1 MANNNDEP
9 RIQLGKYENGV
20 LEIRE
25 GFKKLDDESMEGY
38 EHVRKVIFPASLE
51 KLEEDV
57 FSETKELEELDF
69 SRVTKL
75 KEIPGDLVSCKT
87 KITTFV
93 IPQGVK
99 EVGDGFLSEAK
110 KGTKIFVPASV
121 KQMGYINGND
131 DNDLEVYLFASGIDI
146 DDFEADVNTLYVLPQ
161 DYADYAEKL
170 KDRESEAKLRE
181 IPEELVNFYSNIAST
196 AASATQPAPVAQP
209 APAAVMS
216 APTPPPT
223 PAAPK
228 VDNQPAAPVASAVQQ
243 NASQQQTTNT
253 KNMPKQLIPEELN
266 ELIQEYLTDGV
277 LTDKERQVIL
287 RKAEGMGL
295 DRDEID
301 LYLDAQVQKI
311 DQATDAAARKQKGKQ
326 CPYCGGSV
334 PQLTDKCPHCGENI
348 TAEASS
354 ELQDIFDNLEEALV
368 DFKAGKDIAKS
379 KATVERFMR
388 KAKMYYG
395 NNPKI
400 QKLLEEVETESLK
413 AEKAAK
419 SNARK
424 NTVVKILTYNWKITA
439 AVVLAIVVGIFMLFH
454 KSSDEVI
461 EESAKNLSAQI
472 NNYLKDGNLDEA
484 KNYLMDFVVPSEVRE
499 HGTSMI
505 VDKYDAVYLK
515 VIKAYIKD
523 GNYDDAE
530 ELAIAYRGKIGNELS
545 WAKAPIYIYL
555 RSEYEK
561 SGRDFSALLSSDDFI
576 SR

>member
-1 MANNNDEP
+1 MASNDEP

-131 DNDLEVYLFASGIDI
+131 DNDQEVYLFASGIDI

-170 KDRESEAKLRE
+170 KDCESEAKLRE
-181 IPEELVNFYSNIAST
+181 IPEELLNFYSNTAST
-196 AASATQPAPVAQP
+196 AAHAAQPAPAAQP
-209 APAAVMS
+209 IPAAKAAPAAVMS
-216 APTPPPT
+216 APTPPPA

-228 VDNQPAAPVASAVQQ
+228 VDSQPAAPVASSSQQ
-243 NASQQQTTNT
+243 NTIHQQTTNK
-253 KNMPKQLIPEELN
+253 KNMANNLIPQELDT
-266 ELIQEYLTDGV
+266 LIQEYLTDGV

-311 DQATDAAARKQKGKQ
+311 DQATDAAVRRQKGKT
-326 CPYCGGSV
+326 CPYCGAPI
-334 PQLTDKCPHCGENI
+334 PQLADKCPECGQYI
-348 TAEASS
+348 TPEASDDLK
-354 ELQDIFDNLEEALV
+354 EIIDNLEDALV
-368 DFKAGKDIAKS
+368 DFKSGKDFAKS
-379 KATVERFMR
+379 KANVERYVR
-388 KAKMYYG
+388 KAKMYFS

-400 QKLLEEVETESLK
+400 KPLLAEVETEMVA
-413 AEKAAK
+413 AEKKAK
-419 SNARK
+419 SQQRYN
-424 NTVVKILTYNWKITA
+424 NTKDFFTNPWTYGGLFIVLTILVIVFFIYKTA
-439 AVVLAIVVGIFMLFH
+439 VTAEESGGDSAIWWGFGIFY
-454 KSSDEVI
+454 I
-461 EESAKNLSAQI
+461 
-472 NNYLKDGNLDEA
+472 G
-484 KNYLMDFVVPSEVRE
+484 VPCII
-499 HGTSMI
+499 GTI
-505 VDKYDAVYLK
+505 AFIRKFC
-515 VIKAYIKD
+515 IK
-523 GNYDDAE
+523 
-530 ELAIAYRGKIGNELS
+530 
-545 WAKAPIYIYL
+545 
-555 RSEYEK
+555 
-561 SGRDFSALLSSDDFI
+561 
-576 SR
+576 